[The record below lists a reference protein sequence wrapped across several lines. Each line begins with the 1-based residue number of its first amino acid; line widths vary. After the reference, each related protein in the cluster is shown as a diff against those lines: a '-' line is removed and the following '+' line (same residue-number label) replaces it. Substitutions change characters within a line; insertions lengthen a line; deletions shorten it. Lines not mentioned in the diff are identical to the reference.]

1 MVSKYLV
8 TIVCCA
14 VDDDGNENDEYDD
27 DDDDGSW
34 METCSVSA
42 KESAG
47 KVE

>member
-14 VDDDGNENDEYDD
+14 LDDDGSDNDEDD

>member
-8 TIVCCA
+8 TIVCSPV
-14 VDDDGNENDEYDD
+14 VDDDGSDND

>member
-1 MVSKYLV
+1 MVSKYLA
-8 TIVCCA
+8 TTVCSA
-14 VDDDGNENDEYDD
+14 DDDDD
-27 DDDDGSW
+27 DDDSDGDDDDGSW

>member
-14 VDDDGNENDEYDD
+14 LDDDGSDNDEDD

-34 METCSVSA
+34 IETCSVSA